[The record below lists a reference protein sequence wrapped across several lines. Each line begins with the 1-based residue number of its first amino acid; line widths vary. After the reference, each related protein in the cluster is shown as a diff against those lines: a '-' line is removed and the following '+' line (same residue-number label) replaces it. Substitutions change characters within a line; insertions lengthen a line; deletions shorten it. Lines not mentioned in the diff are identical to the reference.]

1 MEKLIVA
8 DASLDHEYLPIDGMP
23 QFTEASTRLILGHD
37 SPAIAEKRVQCHL
50 ASPALTGP
58 A

>member
-1 MEKLIVA
+1 MA

-37 SPAIAEKRVQCHL
+37 SPAITEKRVQCNL
-50 ASPALTGP
+50 VNLALTRP